1 MLRKLLLIAA
11 VAGIAA
17 LPLAAQDASQSTS
30 DSSPQTSGSYANR
43 AGKPPT
49 FRVNVVERTT
59 PAINYQYKGGSTK
72 VDFQGTNLMPK
83 ADGTAK
89 VEGKNGRLSIDADLH
104 HLDKARTFGPEYL
117 TYVLWAIT
125 PDGRATNL
133 GEVIP
138 SDDGNAKIKVTSNLQ
153 SFGMVITAEPYY
165 AVTHPSDMI
174 VAQNEPTEKTKGSV
188 TPIVARFE
196 AAQKGEYTMD
206 LRPQNLPATGADYKK
221 VPLELLQARN
231 AVAIARSEGAE
242 QYAPGAM
249 QKAQDSLSQAE
260 EYYKDKKGSTPIR
273 TASRAATQSAED
285 ARVLSIRKKQED
297 QAAAERQAERDRAEA
312 AQQQA
317 KDEQQRAEQARLT
330 AQQAQ
335 QQQQQAEQ
343 AAEQA
348 RQQQLAA
355 QQATEQARAQQ
366 QALAQQ
372 AAEARTQA
380 DRAEQARLQTEQQA
394 AQQREKLRQQLN
406 QVLQTRETAQG
417 LVANMPDVLF
427 DFNKATLKPAAKERL
442 AKVAGIILA
451 YPDLQLKID
460 GYTDSI
466 GSAQYNQQLSDER
479 AAAVRD
485 YLISQGVSANNVIAQ
500 GFGKNDPIASNATPE
515 GRQQNRRV
523 EMLVSGTAIGTNN
536 PAGTP
541 SGAQSGA
548 IGSPTTANQN
558 APR

>member
-11 VAGIAA
+11 VAGVSA
-17 LPLAAQDASQSTS
+17 LPLAAQNDASQQTP
-30 DSSPQTSGSYANR
+30 DSSTQNSGNYTER
-43 AGKPPT
+43 AGKAPT
-49 FRVNVVERTT
+49 FRVTVVERTT
-59 PAINYQYKGGSTK
+59 PAINYRYKGGSTK
-72 VDFQGTNLMPK
+72 VDFKGTNLMPK
-83 ADGTAK
+83 VDGDAK
-89 VEGKNGRLSIDADLH
+89 VEGKDGRLAIDADIH
-104 HLDKARTFGPEYL
+104 HLDRARTFGPEYL

-133 GEVIP
+133 GEVVP
-138 SDDGNAKIKVTSNLQ
+138 DDDGHAKIKVTSNLQ
-153 SFGMVITAEPYY
+153 SFGMVVTAEPYY

-174 VAQNEPTEKTKGSV
+174 VAQNEPTEKTKGGV
-188 TPIVARFE
+188 TPIVARFQ
-196 AAQKGEYTMD
+196 ALQKGEYTMD
-206 LRPQNLPATGADYKK
+206 LKPQQLPATGADYKK

-231 AVAIARSEGAE
+231 AVAIAKSEGAE

-249 QKAQDSLSQAE
+249 QKAQDSLTQAE
-260 EYYKDKKGSTPIR
+260 EYYKDDKGKTPIR

-285 ARVLSIRKKQED
+285 ARVLSIQKRNDER
-297 QAAAERQAERDRAEA
+297 AAAERQAERDRTQAAQQKAQEA
-312 AQQQA
+312 QAAAQQAQAQQQA
-317 KDEQQRAEQARLT
+317 
-330 AQQAQ
+330 AQ
-335 QQQQQAEQ
+335 Q

-372 AAEARTQA
+372 AADARAQA

-394 AQQREKLRQQLN
+394 AQQREKLRQQLS

-427 DFNKATLKPAAKERL
+427 DFNKSTLKPSAKERL

-460 GYTDSI
+460 GYTDSV
-466 GSAQYNQQLSDER
+466 GSEQYNQQLSDER

-500 GFGKNDPIASNATPE
+500 GFGKNDPIASNASPE

-523 EMLVSGTAIGTNN
+523 EMLVSGN
-536 PAGTP
+536 
-541 SGAQSGA
+541 A
-548 IGSPTTANQN
+548 IGSSGSTGATSGTQEGAIASPTQQN
-558 APR
+558 RPQ

>member
-11 VAGIAA
+11 VAGVSA
-17 LPLAAQDASQSTS
+17 LPLAAQNDASQQMP
-30 DSSPQTSGSYANR
+30 DSSTQNSGNYTER
-43 AGKPPT
+43 AGKAPT
-49 FRVNVVERTT
+49 FRVTVVERTT
-59 PAINYQYKGGSTK
+59 PAINYRYKGGSTK
-72 VDFQGTNLMPK
+72 VDFKGTNLMPK
-83 ADGTAK
+83 VDGDAK
-89 VEGKNGRLSIDADLH
+89 VEGKDGRLAIEADIH
-104 HLDKARTFGPEYL
+104 HLDRARTFGPEYL

-133 GEVIP
+133 GEVVP
-138 SDDGNAKIKVTSNLQ
+138 DDDGHAKIKVTSNLQ
-153 SFGMVITAEPYY
+153 SFGMVVTAEPYY

-174 VAQNEPTEKTKGSV
+174 VAQNEPTEKTKGGV

-196 AAQKGEYTMD
+196 ALQKGEYTMD
-206 LRPQNLPATGADYKK
+206 LKPQQLPATGADYKK

-231 AVAIARSEGAE
+231 AVAIAKSEGAE

-249 QKAQDSLSQAE
+249 QKAQDSLTQAE
-260 EYYKDKKGSTPIR
+260 EYYSDKKGKTPIR

-285 ARVLSIRKKQED
+285 ARVLSIQKRNDERV
-297 QAAAERQAERDRAEA
+297 AAERQAERDRAQAAQQKAQEA
-312 AQQQA
+312 QAAAQQAQAQQQA
-317 KDEQQRAEQARLT
+317 
-330 AQQAQ
+330 AQQA
-335 QQQQQAEQ
+335 AEL
-343 AAEQA
+343 A

-372 AAEARTQA
+372 AADARAQA

-394 AQQREKLRQQLN
+394 AQQREKLRQQLS

-427 DFNKATLKPAAKERL
+427 DFNKSTLKPSAKERL

-460 GYTDSI
+460 GYTDSV
-466 GSAQYNQQLSDER
+466 GSEQYNQQLSDER

-500 GFGKNDPIASNATPE
+500 GFGKNDPIASNASPE

-523 EMLVSGTAIGTNN
+523 EMLVSGNAIGSS
-536 PAGTP
+536 GSSGVP
-541 SGAQSGA
+541 SGTQSGA
-548 IGSPTTANQN
+548 IASPTQQN
-558 APR
+558 RPQ

>member
-11 VAGIAA
+11 VAGVSA
-17 LPLAAQDASQSTS
+17 LPLAAQNDASQQMP
-30 DSSPQTSGSYANR
+30 DSSTQNSGNYTER
-43 AGKPPT
+43 AGKAPT
-49 FRVNVVERTT
+49 FRVTVVERTT
-59 PAINYQYKGGSTK
+59 PAINYRYKGGSTK
-72 VDFQGTNLMPK
+72 VDFKGTNLMPK
-83 ADGTAK
+83 VDGDAK
-89 VEGKNGRLSIDADLH
+89 VEGKDGRLAIEADIH
-104 HLDKARTFGPEYL
+104 HLDRARTFGPEYL

-133 GEVIP
+133 GEVVP
-138 SDDGNAKIKVTSNLQ
+138 DDDGHAKIKVTSNLQ
-153 SFGMVITAEPYY
+153 SFGMVVTAEPYY

-174 VAQNEPTEKTKGSV
+174 VAQNEPTEKTKGGV

-196 AAQKGEYTMD
+196 ALQKGEYTMD
-206 LRPQNLPATGADYKK
+206 LKPQQLPATGADYKK

-231 AVAIARSEGAE
+231 AVAIAKSEGAQ

-249 QKAQDSLSQAE
+249 QKAQDSLTQAE
-260 EYYKDKKGSTPIR
+260 EYYSDKKGKTPIR

-285 ARVLSIRKKQED
+285 ARVLSIQKRNDERV
-297 QAAAERQAERDRAEA
+297 AAERQAERDRAQAAQQKAQEA
-312 AQQQA
+312 QAAAQQAQAQQQA
-317 KDEQQRAEQARLT
+317 
-330 AQQAQ
+330 AQ
-335 QQQQQAEQ
+335 Q

-372 AAEARTQA
+372 AADARAQA

-394 AQQREKLRQQLN
+394 AQQREKLRQQLS

-427 DFNKATLKPAAKERL
+427 DFNKSTLKPSAKERL

-460 GYTDSI
+460 GYTDSV
-466 GSAQYNQQLSDER
+466 GSEQYNQQLSDER

-500 GFGKNDPIASNATPE
+500 GFGKNDPIASNASPE

-523 EMLVSGTAIGTNN
+523 EMLVSGN
-536 PAGTP
+536 
-541 SGAQSGA
+541 A
-548 IGSPTTANQN
+548 IGSSGSTGATSGTQEGAIASPTQQN
-558 APR
+558 RPQ

>member
-11 VAGIAA
+11 VAGVSA
-17 LPLAAQDASQSTS
+17 LPLAAQDDASQQTP
-30 DSSPQTSGSYANR
+30 DSSTQNSGNYTER
-43 AGKPPT
+43 AGKAPT
-49 FRVNVVERTT
+49 FRVTVVERTT
-59 PAINYQYKGGSTK
+59 PAINYRYKGGSTK
-72 VDFQGTNLMPK
+72 VDFKGTNLMPK
-83 ADGTAK
+83 VDGDAK
-89 VEGKNGRLSIDADLH
+89 VEGKDGRLAIDADIH
-104 HLDKARTFGPEYL
+104 HLDRARTFGPEYL

-133 GEVIP
+133 GEVVP
-138 SDDGNAKIKVTSNLQ
+138 DDDGHAKIKVTSNLQ
-153 SFGMVITAEPYY
+153 SFGMVVTAEPYY

-174 VAQNEPTEKTKGSV
+174 VAQNEPTEKTKGGV

-196 AAQKGEYTMD
+196 ALQKGEYTMD
-206 LRPQNLPATGADYKK
+206 LKPQQLPATGADYKK

-231 AVAIARSEGAE
+231 AVAIAKSEGAE

-249 QKAQDSLSQAE
+249 QKAQDSLTQAE
-260 EYYKDKKGSTPIR
+260 EYYSDKKGSTPIR

-285 ARVLSIRKKQED
+285 ARVLSIQKRNDEKV
-297 QAAAERQAERDRAEA
+297 AAERQAERDRTQAAQQKAQEA
-312 AQQQA
+312 QAAAQQAQAQQQA
-317 KDEQQRAEQARLT
+317 
-330 AQQAQ
+330 AQ
-335 QQQQQAEQ
+335 Q

-372 AAEARTQA
+372 AADARAQA
-380 DRAEQARLQTEQQA
+380 DRAEQARLQMEQQA
-394 AQQREKLRQQLN
+394 AQQREKLRQQLS

-427 DFNKATLKPAAKERL
+427 DFNKSTLKPSAKERL

-460 GYTDSI
+460 GYTDSV
-466 GSAQYNQQLSDER
+466 GGEQYNQQLSEER
-479 AAAVRD
+479 AASVRD

-500 GFGKNDPIASNATPE
+500 GFGKNDPIASNASPE

-523 EMLVSGTAIGTNN
+523 EMLVSGN
-536 PAGTP
+536 
-541 SGAQSGA
+541 A
-548 IGSPTTANQN
+548 IGSGGSTGATSGTQEGAIASPTQQN
-558 APR
+558 RPQ

>member
-11 VAGIAA
+11 VAGVSA
-17 LPLAAQDASQSTS
+17 LPLAAQNDASQQTP
-30 DSSPQTSGSYANR
+30 DSSTQNNGNYTER
-43 AGKPPT
+43 AGRAPT
-49 FRVNVVERTT
+49 FRVTVVERTT
-59 PAINYQYKGGSTK
+59 PAINYRYKGGSTK
-72 VDFQGTNLMPK
+72 VDFKGTNLMPK
-83 ADGTAK
+83 VDGDAK
-89 VEGKNGRLSIDADLH
+89 VEGKDGRLAIDADIH
-104 HLDKARTFGPEYL
+104 HLDRARTFGPEYL

-133 GEVIP
+133 GEVVP
-138 SDDGNAKIKVTSNLQ
+138 DDDGHAKIKVTSNLQ
-153 SFGMVITAEPYY
+153 SFGMVVTAEPYY

-196 AAQKGEYTMD
+196 ALQKGEYTMD
-206 LRPQNLPATGADYKK
+206 LRPQQLPATGADYKK

-231 AVAIARSEGAE
+231 AVAIAKSEGAE

-249 QKAQDSLSQAE
+249 QKAQDSLTQAE
-260 EYYKDKKGSTPIR
+260 EYYNDKKGSTPIR

-285 ARVLSIRKKQED
+285 ARVLSIQKRNDERV
-297 QAAAERQAERDRAEA
+297 AAERQAERDRTQA

-317 KDEQQRAEQARLT
+317 SRLKQPLQQA
-330 AQQAQ
+330 QAQ
-335 QQQQQAEQ
+335 QQAAQQA
-343 AAEQA
+343 ADQA

-372 AAEARTQA
+372 AADARAQA

-394 AQQREKLRQQLN
+394 AQQREKLRQQLS

-427 DFNKATLKPAAKERL
+427 DFNKSTLKPSAKERL

-460 GYTDSI
+460 GYTDSV
-466 GSAQYNQQLSDER
+466 GGEQYNQQLSEER
-479 AAAVRD
+479 AASVRD

-500 GFGKNDPIASNATPE
+500 GFGKNDPIASNASPE

-523 EMLVSGTAIGTNN
+523 EMLVSGN
-536 PAGTP
+536 
-541 SGAQSGA
+541 A
-548 IGSPTTANQN
+548 IGSSGSSGATSGTQEGAIASPTQQN
-558 APR
+558 RPQ

>member
-11 VAGIAA
+11 VAGVSA
-17 LPLAAQDASQSTS
+17 LPLAAQNDASQQTP
-30 DSSPQTSGSYANR
+30 DSSTQNSGNYTER
-43 AGKPPT
+43 AGKAPT
-49 FRVNVVERTT
+49 FRVTVVERTT
-59 PAINYQYKGGSTK
+59 PAINYRYKGGSTK
-72 VDFQGTNLMPK
+72 VDFKGTNLMPK
-83 ADGTAK
+83 VDGDAK
-89 VEGKNGRLSIDADLH
+89 VEGKDGRLAIEADIH
-104 HLDKARTFGPEYL
+104 HLDRARTFGPEYL

-133 GEVIP
+133 GEVVP
-138 SDDGNAKIKVTSNLQ
+138 DDDGHAKIKVTSNLQ
-153 SFGMVITAEPYY
+153 SFGMVVTAEPYY

-174 VAQNEPTEKTKGSV
+174 VAQNEPTEKTKGGV

-196 AAQKGEYTMD
+196 ALQKGEYTMD
-206 LRPQNLPATGADYKK
+206 LKPQQLPATGADFKK

-231 AVAIARSEGAE
+231 AVAIAKSEGAE

-249 QKAQDSLSQAE
+249 QKAQDSLTQAE
-260 EYYKDKKGSTPIR
+260 EYYNDKKGSTPIR

-285 ARVLSIRKKQED
+285 ARVLSIQKRNDER
-297 QAAAERQAERDRAEA
+297 AAAERQAERDRAQA
-312 AQQQA
+312 AQQKAQEAQA
-317 KDEQQRAEQARLT
+317 A

-335 QQQQQAEQ
+335 AQQQ
-343 AAEQA
+343 
-348 RQQQLAA
+348 AA

-366 QALAQQ
+366 QTLAQQ
-372 AAEARTQA
+372 AADARAQA

-394 AQQREKLRQQLN
+394 AQQREKLRQQLS

-427 DFNKATLKPAAKERL
+427 DFNKSTLKPSAKERL

-460 GYTDSI
+460 GYTDSV
-466 GSAQYNQQLSDER
+466 GSEQYNQQLSDER
-479 AAAVRD
+479 AAVVRD

-500 GFGKNDPIASNATPE
+500 GFGKNDPIASNASPE

-523 EMLVSGTAIGTNN
+523 EMLVSGN
-536 PAGTP
+536 
-541 SGAQSGA
+541 A
-548 IGSPTTANQN
+548 IGSSGSTGATSGTQEGAIASPTQQN
-558 APR
+558 RPQ

>member
-11 VAGIAA
+11 VAGVSA
-17 LPLAAQDASQSTS
+17 LPLAAQDDASQQTP
-30 DSSPQTSGSYANR
+30 DSSTQNSGNYTER
-43 AGKPPT
+43 AGKAPT
-49 FRVNVVERTT
+49 FRVTVVERTT
-59 PAINYQYKGGSTK
+59 PAINYRYKGGSTK
-72 VDFQGTNLMPK
+72 VDFKGTNLMPK
-83 ADGTAK
+83 VDGDAK
-89 VEGKNGRLSIDADLH
+89 VEGKDGRLAIDADIH
-104 HLDKARTFGPEYL
+104 HLDRARTFGPEYL

-133 GEVIP
+133 GEVVP
-138 SDDGNAKIKVTSNLQ
+138 DDDGHAKIKVTSNLQ
-153 SFGMVITAEPYY
+153 SFGMVVTAEPYY

-196 AAQKGEYTMD
+196 ALQKGEYTMD
-206 LRPQNLPATGADYKK
+206 LRPQQLPATGADDKK

-231 AVAIARSEGAE
+231 AVAIAKSEGAE

-249 QKAQDSLSQAE
+249 QKAQDSLTQAE
-260 EYYKDKKGSTPIR
+260 EYYTDKKGSTPIR

-285 ARVLSIRKKQED
+285 ARVLSIQKRNDER
-297 QAAAERQAERDRAEA
+297 AAAERQAERDRTQA

-317 KDEQQRAEQARLT
+317 QQAQAAAT
-330 AQQAQ
+330 QAQAQ
-335 QQQQQAEQ
+335 QQAAQQA
-343 AAEQA
+343 ADQA

-372 AAEARTQA
+372 AADARAQA

-394 AQQREKLRQQLN
+394 AQQREKLRQQLS

-427 DFNKATLKPAAKERL
+427 DFNKSTLKPSAKERL

-460 GYTDSI
+460 GYTDSV
-466 GSAQYNQQLSDER
+466 GGEQYNQQLSEER
-479 AAAVRD
+479 AASVRD

-500 GFGKNDPIASNATPE
+500 GFGKNDPIASNASPE

-523 EMLVSGTAIGTNN
+523 EMLVSGN
-536 PAGTP
+536 
-541 SGAQSGA
+541 A
-548 IGSPTTANQN
+548 IGSSGSSGATSGTQEGAIASPTQQN
-558 APR
+558 RPQ

>member
-11 VAGIAA
+11 VAGVSA
-17 LPLAAQDASQSTS
+17 LPLAAQDDASQQTPASST
-30 DSSPQTSGSYANR
+30 QNSGNYTER
-43 AGKPPT
+43 AGKAPT
-49 FRVNVVERTT
+49 FRVTVVERTT
-59 PAINYQYKGGSTK
+59 PAINYRYKGGSTK
-72 VDFQGTNLMPK
+72 VDFKGTNLMPK
-83 ADGTAK
+83 VDGDAK
-89 VEGKNGRLSIDADLH
+89 VEGKDGRLAIDADIH
-104 HLDKARTFGPEYL
+104 HLDRARTFGPEYL

-133 GEVIP
+133 GEVVP
-138 SDDGNAKIKVTSNLQ
+138 ADDGHAKIKVTSNLQ
-153 SFGMVITAEPYY
+153 SFGMVVTAEPYY
-165 AVTHPSDMI
+165 SVTHPSDMI
-174 VAQNEPTEKTKGSV
+174 VAQNEPTEKTKGGV

-196 AAQKGEYTMD
+196 ALQKGEYTMD
-206 LRPQNLPATGADYKK
+206 LKPQLLPATGADYKK

-231 AVAIARSEGAE
+231 AVAIAKSEGAE

-249 QKAQDSLSQAE
+249 QKAQDSLTQAE
-260 EYYKDKKGSTPIR
+260 EYYSDKKGSTPIR

-285 ARVLSIRKKQED
+285 ARVLSIQKKNDERV
-297 QAAAERQAERDRAEA
+297 AAERQAERDRAQA

-317 KDEQQRAEQARLT
+317 QQAQAAAT
-330 AQQAQ
+330 QAQAQ
-335 QQQQQAEQ
+335 QQAAQQA
-343 AAEQA
+343 ADQA

-372 AAEARTQA
+372 AADARAQA
-380 DRAEQARLQTEQQA
+380 DRAEQARLQMEQQA
-394 AQQREKLRQQLN
+394 AQQREKLRQQLS

-427 DFNKATLKPAAKERL
+427 DFNKSTLKPSAKERL

-460 GYTDSI
+460 GYTDSV
-466 GSAQYNQQLSDER
+466 GGEQYNQQLSEER
-479 AAAVRD
+479 AASVRD

-500 GFGKNDPIASNATPE
+500 GFGKNDPIASNASPE

-523 EMLVSGTAIGTNN
+523 EMLVSGTAIGSNN
-536 PAGTP
+536 PEGAP

-548 IGSPTTANQN
+548 IASPATQQN
-558 APR
+558 RPQ